1 MTLSSSHQPT
11 NIVGDMDQKAL
22 LGLAVDQVET
32 EPPRTYR
39 LPTIA
44 ELSPLFPDLEILELV
59 GTGGMGCVFKA
70 RQKKLDRIVAIKILP
85 RELASDE
92 LFAERFGREA
102 RAMARLNHPNIVA
115 IHDFGQVGDMYFL
128 TMEYMDGMNLREL
141 IEAELLNPEKSLAV
155 FSQVSNALAFAHS
168 EGVVHRDIKPENILF
183 DKQGHVALADF
194 GLARLAM
201 DSHCEISITQTR
213 QAMGT
218 LNYMAPEQYENPK
231 SVDHRADIY
240 AMGILL
246 YEMMTGRVPRGSFPP
261 VSSLCPNAP
270 DVDQVINKSLQ
281 VSPDDR
287 YQDLNSLMSDLS
299 DEPVPSLALN
309 DNGTLTN
316 FRNLAATPLRVA
328 RSIRNDRPKEKGRYW
343 RPPLEFLCYGA
354 ALITLTTLMSP
365 WHSQTPRFGQHYD
378 PRPAALFEEGPGDI
392 PLMVLVPLLVFL
404 GVVNRYRKVMHPIRW
419 YVLVAG
425 TLLTCWI
432 LPMDVGRG
440 ANGFWSVYMWTIALL
455 TLEHVLVVCSEGWSR
470 LTGRVEAE

>member
-11 NIVGDMDQKAL
+11 DIVGDMDQKAL

-141 IEAELLNPEKSLAV
+141 IEADLLTPQKSLAV
-155 FSQVSNALAFAHS
+155 FTQVSNALAFAHS

-183 DKQGHVALADF
+183 NKQGHVALADF

-246 YEMMTGRVPRGSFPP
+246 YEMMTGKIPRGSFPP

-270 DVDQVINKSLQ
+270 DVDHVINKSLQ

-287 YQDLNSLMSDLS
+287 YQDLNSLMSELG

-316 FRNLAATPLRVA
+316 FRNLAATPFRVA
-328 RSIRNDRPKEKGRYW
+328 ASIRDDRPKEKGRYW
-343 RPPLEFLCYGA
+343 RPPLDFLCYGA
-354 ALITLTTLMSP
+354 ALITLATLMSP
-365 WHSQTPRFGQHYD
+365 WQHRDAYP
-378 PRPAALFEEGPGDI
+378 PRPAALFDEGLGDI
-392 PLMVLVPLLVFL
+392 PLMVLVPLLILL
-404 GVVNRYRKVMHPIRW
+404 GCVNRYRKLMHPFRW
-419 YVLVAG
+419 FVVAAG
-425 TLLTCWI
+425 ILFTCWI

-440 ANGFWSVYMWTIALL
+440 GNGFWAVYMWTIALL
-455 TLEHVLVVCSEGWSR
+455 TLEHILVMYSEGWFR
-470 LTGRVEAE
+470 LTRPVEPE